1 MGILSKL
8 TNTASSS
15 LTSGAVIA
23 KTMSLATFSALDAS
37 LQASKVASEFAF
49 TYVED
54 FVKLAEEALEKGGSM
69 GDRVTDIAFVSLL
82 IFARSGQISIK
93 NS

>member
-15 LTSGAVIA
+15 LTIGAVVA
-23 KTMSLATFSALDAS
+23 KTMSLATFTALDAS

-49 TYVED
+49 NYVEEI
-54 FVKLAEEALEKGGSM
+54 VKVAEEALEMSGNV
-69 GDRVTDIAFVSLL
+69 GDRITNIAFVGWIIL
-82 IFARSGQISIK
+82 AR
-93 NS
+93 